1 MDANDA
7 RYALTIGIVQF
18 TAMLYSHYF
27 DLHLIHLALFCCFNI
42 QCFIIIIFFIFKQW
56 PVERIVKT
64 KT

>member
-27 DLHLIHLALFCCFNI
+27 DLHLIHLALFCCFNTM
-42 QCFIIIIFFIFKQW
+42 FYYNYFFIFK
-56 PVERIVKT
+56 
-64 KT
+64 